1 VAIRRSRRIVF
12 LIPQRHAWIQSPCVP
27 VSFSGSPGK
36 RSVPCSFDLT
46 SSDKGK
52 VADVTVLQAE
62 PGAMGQ
68 IPPVPIGLGFLI
80 LIVLDTTVCKSHY
93 SVAVNTKSI

>member
-1 VAIRRSRRIVF
+1 MLLASSD
-12 LIPQRHAWIQSPCVP
+12 LA
-27 VSFSGSPGK
+27 GK
-36 RSVPCSFDLT
+36 RSVLGSFDLT
-46 SSDKGK
+46 SCDVWK

-68 IPPVPIGLGFLI
+68 VPPAPIGICFLC
-80 LIVLDTTVCKSHY
+80 LVVLDTPVSKSHH

>member
-1 VAIRRSRRIVF
+1 MLLASSD
-12 LIPQRHAWIQSPCVP
+12 LA
-27 VSFSGSPGK
+27 GK
-36 RSVPCSFDLT
+36 RSVLGSFDLT
-46 SSDKGK
+46 SCDVWK
-52 VADVTVLQAE
+52 VADVTVLQAK

-80 LIVLDTTVCKSHY
+80 LIVLDATVCKSHY